1 MWKKGIFVFL
11 AGFGSTF
18 REKAENVE

>member
-18 REKAENVE
+18 REKAVNVE

>member
-11 AGFGSTF
+11 AGFGSTI
-18 REKAENVE
+18 REKAVNVE